1 MFDKPALERSKNLF
15 THTEL
20 HSCTTWFA
28 ICGVAGVT
36 DADLWPGHIQFYLKV
51 VPLSF

>member
-1 MFDKPALERSKNLF
+1 MFEPAVERSKNLF
-15 THTEL
+15 TTHTEL